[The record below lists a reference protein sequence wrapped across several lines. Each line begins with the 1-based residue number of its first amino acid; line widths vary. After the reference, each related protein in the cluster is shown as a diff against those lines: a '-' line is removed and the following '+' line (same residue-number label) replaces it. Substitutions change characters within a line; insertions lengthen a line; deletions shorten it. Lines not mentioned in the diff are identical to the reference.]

1 MAEEENEVKDRDA
14 NSLLHRMPDLHP
26 WLLAVFALEFV
37 TVAFTTWA
45 FVFHYGANN
54 PIRLAGAIIL
64 LNLYLYNVGM
74 LRASA
79 AGVILIRIK
88 RVSVMMQGVMKR
100 VLLATGAGT
109 LMLTWILMS
118 REFWTIR

>member
-1 MAEEENEVKDRDA
+1 MKDRDP
-14 NSLLHRMPDLHP
+14 NSLFHRIPDLHP

-45 FVFHYGANN
+45 FVFNYGANN
-54 PIRLAGAIIL
+54 PIRLAGAIVL

-74 LRASA
+74 LLASA

-88 RVSVMMQGVMKR
+88 PKWVSVMMQGVIKR

-118 REFWTIR
+118 RGFWTIR

>member
-1 MAEEENEVKDRDA
+1 
-14 NSLLHRMPDLHP
+14 
-26 WLLAVFALEFV
+26 VFALEFL

-45 FVFHYGANN
+45 FVFNYGANN
-54 PIRLAGAIIL
+54 PIRVAGAIIL

-74 LRASA
+74 LIASA

-88 RVSVMMQGVMKR
+88 PKWVSVMMQGVIKR

-118 REFWTIR
+118 RAFWTIR